1 MTGSGVASGAAGSGV
16 DPGPTAARRAG
27 LAGRVVIV
35 TGGARGIGEAT
46 AERLLADGAAVALW
60 DRDADR
66 LSATASRLAGHGTIA
81 DFRYEQSDLASV
93 EAAAAATVARFG
105 RIDGLVNNAAIVGPT
120 VPVWEYPP
128 DAWDA
133 VVRVN
138 LTGVFYCCRT
148 IIPVMLAAGRGRIV
162 NVSSVAGKEG
172 NANLGCYS
180 SVKAGVI
187 ALTKV
192 LGKELATRGVLVNAI
207 TPTVTETELMHAVT
221 PEMNEAFKAK
231 IPMGRFAQ
239 PAEVA
244 AMIAWLLSDEV
255 SFTTGSV
262 LDLSGGR
269 TTY

>member
-1 MTGSGVASGAAGSGV
+1 VAGRS
-16 DPGPTAARRAG
+16 
-27 LAGRVVIV
+27 LEGRVVVV
-35 TGGARGIGEAT
+35 TGAARGIGESA
-46 AERLLADGAAVALW
+46 AKRLAQEGARLSLW
-60 DRDADR
+60 DRDRSRLDVVASA
-66 LSATASRLAGHGTIA
+66 LSATADVEAMS
-81 DFRYEQSDLASV
+81 YEQADLASV
-93 EAAAAATVARFG
+93 ERAGRLTLARFG
-105 RIDGLVNNAAIVGPT
+105 AIDGLVNNAAIVGPT
-120 VPVWEYPP
+120 VPVWEFPP
-128 DAWDA
+128 DEWER

-148 IIPVMLAAGRGRIV
+148 IIPTMLTQGRGHIV

-187 ALTKV
+187 ALTKT

-221 PEMNEAFKAK
+221 PEMNAAFLSK
-231 IPMGRFAQ
+231 IPMARFCK
-239 PAEVA
+239 PEEVA
-244 AMIAWLLSDEV
+244 AMIAFLLGDDL

-262 LDLSGGR
+262 FDLSGGR

>member
-1 MTGSGVASGAAGSGV
+1 MSGAGASLVG
-16 DPGPTAARRAG
+16 RAI
-27 LAGRVVIV
+27 VV

-46 AERLLADGAAVALW
+46 ARRLLDEGARVAVW
-60 DRDADR
+60 DRNAE
-66 LSATASRLAGHGTIA
+66 RLAGTARTLAEHGEVLPIA
-81 DFRYEQSDLASV
+81 YEQSDLASV
-93 EAAAAATVARFG
+93 EAAVASTLAAFG
-105 RIDGLVNNAAIVGPT
+105 TIDGLVNNAAIVGPT

-128 DAWDA
+128 DAWDE
-133 VVRVN
+133 VLRVN
-138 LTGVFYCCRT
+138 LTGVFYCCRSV
-148 IIPVMLAAGRGRIV
+148 IPSMIAAGRGRIV

-180 SVKAGVI
+180 AAKAGMI

-192 LGKELATRGVLVNAI
+192 LGKELATKGVLVNAV

-239 PAEVA
+239 PSEVA
-244 AMIAWLLSDEV
+244 AMIAFLLGDDV
-255 SFTTGSV
+255 SFSTGTV
-262 LDLSGGR
+262 FDLSGGR

>member
-1 MTGSGVASGAAGSGV
+1 MSTG
-16 DPGPTAARRAG
+16 PMK
-27 LAGRVVIV
+27 GRVVVI

-46 AERLLADGAAVALW
+46 ARRLAQEGARLALW
-60 DRDADR
+60 DRDEAR
-66 LSATASRLAGHGTIA
+66 LRSTAQAFAGVAEVETVV
-81 DFRYEQSDLASV
+81 YEQSDLASV
-93 EAAAAATVARFG
+93 EQAAQATLDRFG
-105 RIDGLVNNAAIVGPT
+105 TIDGLVNNAAIVGPT
-120 VPVWEYPP
+120 VPVWEFPVE
-128 DAWDA
+128 AWDKILN
-133 VVRVN
+133 VN

-148 IIPVMLAAGRGRIV
+148 VIPIMLRAGRGRIV

-192 LGKELATRGVLVNAI
+192 LGKELATKGILVNAV

-221 PEMNEAFKAK
+221 PEMNAAFLAK
-231 IPMGRFAQ
+231 IPMGRFCR
-239 PAEVA
+239 PDEVA
-244 AMIAWLLSDEV
+244 AMIAWLLGDDV

-262 LDLSGGR
+262 FDLSGGR